1 MIPSIDD
8 PTVSFVTMTD
18 GALIQDNE
26 KSIGTF
32 TYSLVKRNYTRVNGE
47 NSPAFCTLFFSAF

>member
-32 TYSLVKRNYTRVNGE
+32 TYSLVK
-47 NSPAFCTLFFSAF
+47 